1 MPWPSGVADQPVR
14 GAVTQPGGLGEPS
27 ASEQAGAR
35 AAKNTVVR
43 AGSEVIGKIATFAV
57 FAALA
62 RSLGE
67 SSVGVFVFALAYLQI
82 AMYLVLSGADPYM
95 LRRVAND
102 HAAADRLFFNVLA
115 VKLLVAGPVLALALG
130 LLPLI
135 ANGAT
140 TRDTVLVLAAGVL
153 IEQLG
158 KTLHAMFDAHER
170 GPLLGTSLVVQR
182 VVTAVLAIAAITAG
196 YGVVTVAAIYSIG
209 AALGF
214 GAGVV
219 LLARGIGI
227 PRRTFDPRGWPALVK
242 GSLPFGL
249 QDIFG
254 VLLFRLDAVLL
265 AILATDAAVGR
276 YGAAYRLL
284 ESTLFVSWALNGAFA
299 AMYAYLDRDTEPTIG
314 GVFQRSV
321 KVALVVLAPAAIAC
335 VALAEPI
342 MRLAFG
348 PDFVNGASALRLL
361 GPAIVLVALVTMC
374 TALVYYHGDPRAIF
388 RITGVM
394 VVLNVVLNLVLI
406 PRYQATG
413 AAAAMLATEIVFAFV
428 VMRLSVDDVGG
439 IQWTSLLTAPLA
451 AGAAM
456 GLVLFALSSTP
467 AVALAVGLAAY
478 AAVYLAVE
486 RIVSPDDLAFVRTL
500 VRRLRRRLALSG
512 S

>member
-1 MPWPSGVADQPVR
+1 MADPPDRGPV
-14 GAVTQPGGLGEPS
+14 TEPGGLGEPS

-35 AAKNTVVR
+35 AAKNTLVR

-102 HAAADRLFFNVLA
+102 HSAADRLFYNVFA
-115 VKLLVAGPVLALALG
+115 VKLIVAGPVLALALG

-135 ANGAT
+135 ADGST
-140 TRDTVLVLAAGVL
+140 TRDTVLVLAPGVL

-182 VVTAVLAIAAITAG
+182 VVTAVLAIAAMAAG

-209 AALGF
+209 AVLGF
-214 GAGVV
+214 VAGVV
-219 LLARGIGI
+219 LLKRGIGI
-227 PRRTFDPRGWPALVK
+227 PRRTFEPRGWMTLVK
-242 GSLPFGL
+242 GSMPFGL

-265 AILATDAAVGR
+265 AVLASDAAVGR

-299 AMYAYLDRDTEPTIG
+299 AMYAYLGRDTDPTIG

-321 KVALVVLAPAAIAC
+321 KVALVVLTPAAIAC
-335 VALAEPI
+335 VGLAEPI

-348 PDFVNGASALRLL
+348 
-361 GPAIVLVALVTMC
+361 
-374 TALVYYHGDPRAIF
+374 
-388 RITGVM
+388 
-394 VVLNVVLNLVLI
+394 
-406 PRYQATG
+406 
-413 AAAAMLATEIVFAFV
+413 
-428 VMRLSVDDVGG
+428 
-439 IQWTSLLTAPLA
+439 
-451 AGAAM
+451 
-456 GLVLFALSSTP
+456 
-467 AVALAVGLAAY
+467 
-478 AAVYLAVE
+478 
-486 RIVSPDDLAFVRTL
+486 
-500 VRRLRRRLALSG
+500 
-512 S
+512 